1 MFTSILA
8 RSDSEE
14 NDGDEPENELG
25 TVVEEAFEELRQDG
39 ELPVPAT
46 LDQSVNASE
55 IEDPKDN

>member
-14 NDGDEPENELG
+14 NNDDEPENELG

-46 LDQSVNASE
+46 LDQSVNASG
-55 IEDPKDN
+55 IEDQNDN